1 MIKPLRACFS
11 SVTNSRKLDIGTSAH
26 SIKPMSAIA
35 GQLAT
40 ATVTAVAAASASAQ
54 ASDDDSMYGFV
65 LNKPANLAALIL
77 YALLWAFHTGFGLWY
92 RQWWLLVSWFIG
104 LGLECAGY
112 VGRYQSCTD
121 PNNLNDFLVQ
131 ICCLTLG
138 PAFIMGGVYY
148 QLGKVVVI
156 ISQDV
161 SLVKPMMYTAIFTI
175 CDLVSII
182 LQAIGGGMA
191 AMAFQDNNSTDS
203 GTHIMVAG
211 MAWQVFS
218 MSVFAI
224 MAFGTFW
231 ETWKAVKRHEG
242 EFAHNPEFDPR
253 YAHIRANKLFL
264 WFCFMIFWVTLCVYI
279 RSIYRIIEL
288 AQGWRGYLILH
299 EQYFL
304 VLDGLFVFLGCLGFT
319 VVHPGFVFGK
329 EIIAVEGLHRKAR
342 GSELKSIAGS
352 EGQQPYTIDEEA

>member
-1 MIKPLRACFS
+1 
-11 SVTNSRKLDIGTSAH
+11 
-26 SIKPMSAIA
+26 MSTIA

-40 ATVTAVAAASASAQ
+40 ATISAVATASASAQ
-54 ASDDDSMYGFV
+54 ASDEDSMYGFI

-77 YALLWAFHTGFGLWY
+77 YAILWGLHTGLGVWY

-112 VGRYQSCTD
+112 VGRYQSCSD

-156 ISQDV
+156 IGQDV
-161 SLVKPMMYTAIFTI
+161 SLVKPMMYTAIFAV

-182 LQAIGGGMA
+182 LQAAGGGMA
-191 AMAFQDNNSTDS
+191 AMAFQDNTSTDV

-211 MAWQVFS
+211 MAWQILS
-218 MSVFAI
+218 MSVFSI
-224 MAFGTFW
+224 MAFGVFFK
-231 ETWKAVKRHEG
+231 TWKIVKRHNN
-242 EFAHNPEFDPR
+242 EFVNNPEFDSR
-253 YAHIRANKLFL
+253 YAHVRGNKLFL
-264 WFCFMIFWVTLCVYI
+264 WFCAMIFWVTLCIFI
-279 RSIYRIIEL
+279 RSVYRTVEL
-288 AQGWRGYLILH
+288 AEGWRGYLITH

-304 VLDGLFVFLGCLGFT
+304 VLDGLFVFLGSLGFT
-319 VVHPGFVFGK
+319 IVHPGFVFGK
-329 EIIAVEGLHRKAR
+329 EVIAVEGLHRNAR
-342 GSELKSIAGS
+342 GAELKSIADS
-352 EGQQPYTIDEEA
+352 EGRLPTQAYDDEA